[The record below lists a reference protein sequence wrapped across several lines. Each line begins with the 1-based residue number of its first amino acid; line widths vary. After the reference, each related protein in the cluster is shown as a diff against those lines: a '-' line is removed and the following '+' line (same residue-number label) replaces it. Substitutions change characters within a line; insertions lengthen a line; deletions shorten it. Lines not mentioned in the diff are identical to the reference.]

1 MSRIKYIILLNL
13 LSVFTFAQTTLITGK
28 VVIDDGVAG
37 QDAVDNILVTNESTN
52 AKAFTNANGM
62 FSIKASVGDELIFT
76 HDFYIERKIKI
87 TLDILAKG
95 MLTIHLNIETIELAE
110 ARINTLDR
118 NFKNNIK
125 LKYDQVDEM
134 YKQLN
139 LGIDPNLRFRKIDPN
154 ATSNIGSFG
163 LLNPAAW
170 ITAISGQ
177 RKREKNQYE
186 YFKKEDRIKDLE
198 NYFTSNYFIETLNI
212 PENKVSEYVKY
223 CYINFELDKLVT
235 ANNYDKITQ
244 ILEEQTPIYLSK
256 IQKNE

>member
-1 MSRIKYIILLNL
+1 MNKILYVIIFGLI
-13 LSVFTFAQTTLITGK
+13 STFSFAQTTLITGK
-28 VVIDDGVAG
+28 VVIDDGVVG
-37 QDAVDNILVTNESTN
+37 QDAVDHILIVNEMTNARVLTNE
-52 AKAFTNANGM
+52 NGM

-87 TLDILAKG
+87 TSDILAKG

-110 ARINTLDR
+110 ARINTLDK

-186 YFKKEDRIKDLE
+186 YFKKEDKIKDLE

-212 PENKVSEYVKY
+212 PENKVTDYVRY
-223 CYINFELDKLVT
+223 CYANFELEKLVKE
-235 ANNYDKITQ
+235 NKYDKITE
-244 ILEEQTPIYLSK
+244 ILEEQAPKYLEMIK
-256 IQKNE
+256 K

>member
-1 MSRIKYIILLNL
+1 

-28 VVIDDGVAG
+28 VVIDDGVVG
-37 QDAVDNILVTNESTN
+37 QDAVDHILIVNEMTNARVLTNE
-52 AKAFTNANGM
+52 NGM

-87 TLDILAKG
+87 TSDILAKG

-139 LGIDPNLRFRKIDPN
+139 LGFNPNLRFRKINPN
-154 ATSNIGSFG
+154 MTSTINNNG
-163 LLNPAAW
+163 LLDPSNW
-170 ITAISGQ
+170 IATISGQ
-177 RKREKNQYE
+177 KKKDKKQNE
-186 YFKKEDRIKDLE
+186 YFKKVDKIKDLE

-212 PENKVSEYVKY
+212 PENKVTDYVRY
-223 CYINFELDKLVT
+223 CYANFELEKLVKE
-235 ANNYDKITQ
+235 NKYDKITE
-244 ILEEQTPIYLSK
+244 ILEEQAPKYLEMIK
-256 IQKNE
+256 K

>member
-1 MSRIKYIILLNL
+1 L
-13 LSVFTFAQTTLITGK
+13 
-28 VVIDDGVAG
+28 
-37 QDAVDNILVTNESTN
+37 TNE
-52 AKAFTNANGM
+52 NGM

-87 TLDILAKG
+87 TSDILAKG

-139 LGIDPNLRFRKIDPN
+139 LGFNPNLRFRKINPN
-154 ATSNIGSFG
+154 MTSTINNNG
-163 LLNPAAW
+163 LLDPSNW
-170 ITAISGQ
+170 IATISGQ
-177 RKREKNQYE
+177 KKKDKKQNE
-186 YFKKEDRIKDLE
+186 YFKKVDKIKDLE

-212 PENKVSEYVKY
+212 PENKVTDYVRY
-223 CYINFELDKLVT
+223 CYANFELEKLVKE
-235 ANNYDKITQ
+235 NKYDKITE
-244 ILEEQTPIYLSK
+244 ILEEQAPKYLEMIK
-256 IQKNE
+256 K